1 MYHVLA
7 IKARVKKYDYLISG
21 VCLNIVNTPPCTTFY
36 ATMWP
41 VLKVEEISHLLTSKY
56 FAIDWTS
63 ITHAVRYYKY
73 ISIDHLRL
81 WPSRLS

>member
-56 FAIDWTS
+56 FAIDW
-63 ITHAVRYYKY
+63 
-73 ISIDHLRL
+73 
-81 WPSRLS
+81 